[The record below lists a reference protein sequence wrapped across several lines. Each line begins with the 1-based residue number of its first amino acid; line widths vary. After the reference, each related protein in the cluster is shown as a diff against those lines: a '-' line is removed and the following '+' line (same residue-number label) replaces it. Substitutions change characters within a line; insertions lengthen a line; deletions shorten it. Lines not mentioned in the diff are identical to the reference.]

1 MFGILEIMFTAVA
14 ISLFAA
20 VYFSEINKKRTI
32 SAIWLVA
39 LIFSA
44 PLINTEWARMTNL
57 LLDENHSHNALP
69 KEWEDKQ
76 VLCIHFPDDSIP
88 LDFRDGRHHF
98 NTVGEEIFV
107 DKLWNNSGVCLG
119 GFSGYE
125 NGFNFML
132 DAINSTDGD
141 LEIIYSESNW
151 GPYIT
156 SIGGYEP
163 TGNSY
168 WALSHNGAVSLVG
181 IGDLYLESNSVIL
194 WEVATY

>member
-1 MFGILEIMFTAVA
+1 MEHPSGLLDDAWEVNADLDIEGVLNYCDRGCTLNMSQYDETTSAEKV
-14 ISLFAA
+14 LFALQLRR
-20 VYFSEINKKRTI
+20 NMTTI
-32 SAIWLVA
+32 ENSNSALK
-39 LIFSA
+39 
-44 PLINTEWARMTNL
+44 
-57 LLDENHSHNALP
+57 NH
-69 KEWEDKQ
+69 
-76 VLCIHFPDDSIP
+76 
-88 LDFRDGRHHF
+88 
-98 NTVGEEIFV
+98 
-107 DKLWNNSGVCLG
+107 
-119 GFSGYE
+119 YE

-132 DAINSTDGD
+132 DAINSTDED